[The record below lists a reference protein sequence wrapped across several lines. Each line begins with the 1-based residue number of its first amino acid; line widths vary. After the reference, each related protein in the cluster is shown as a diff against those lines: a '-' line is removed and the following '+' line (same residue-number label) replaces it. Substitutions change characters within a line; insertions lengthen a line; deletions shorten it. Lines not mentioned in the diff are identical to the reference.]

1 MYEAYLDQNGGTDG
15 YLTMT
20 EPQENGN
27 KSFPTANKNLPTV
40 NKNLQTVN
48 KNLQTVNK
56 NLATVY
62 ANLPSVNKNQENIN
76 KYPPSV
82 NKNLPNANK
91 ELQNV
96 NKTLPNVNRDQQISN
111 DDLYEDVGNS
121 PDEVQ
126 VQSGVGETNKSKL
139 TFFYFLIEF
148 IRILFGLFLKGG

>member
-20 EPQENGN
+20 EPEEIG
-27 KSFPTANKNLPTV
+27 NKNLPTV
-40 NKNLQTVN
+40 NRNVPTVN

-62 ANLPSVNKNQENIN
+62 ANLPSVNKNQENIY
-76 KYPPSV
+76 KYPPCV
-82 NKNLPNANK
+82 NKNLR
-91 ELQNV
+91 NV
-96 NKTLPNVNRDQQISN
+96 NKDPAKTSKALPNVNIDQEIFN